1 MNSNMEQRRIK
12 LKMQDPT
19 FGAGTSHTARAPVS
33 NPTPASFTYD
43 AELYLAISPTAAK
56 VATSGIVTFTL
67 AGGASGIVD
76 FPLTMPGVEGTFH
89 VYLDVLVA
97 GELIAAYIAIEDVI
111 ITVSPEIIIDPITW
125 D

>member
-1 MNSNMEQRRIK
+1 MEI
-12 LKMQDPT
+12 QDPT
-19 FGAGTSHTARAPVS
+19 FDYGTSHVAHAPVA
-33 NPTPASFTYD
+33 NPTPATFTYD
-43 AELYLAISPTAAK
+43 AELYLATSPTAAK

-67 AGGASGIVD
+67 AGGASDIVD

-97 GELIAAYIAIEDVI
+97 GELIAAYIGTEDV
-111 ITVSPEIIIDPITW
+111 TVEVTPAIDIEPITW

>member
-1 MNSNMEQRRIK
+1 MERRRTK
-12 LKMQDPT
+12 LEIQDPT
-19 FGAGTSHTARAPVS
+19 FDYGTSHVAHAPVA
-33 NPTPASFTYD
+33 NPTPAAFTYD
-43 AELYLAISPTAAK
+43 AELYLATSPTAAK

-76 FPLTMPGVEGTFH
+76 FPLTMPDVEGTFH

-97 GELIAAYIAIEDVI
+97 GELIAAYVATEDV
-111 ITVSPEIIIDPITW
+111 VVEVAPEIVIEPIIW

>member
-1 MNSNMEQRRIK
+1 MQRERIK
-12 LKMQDPT
+12 LEMQDPT
-19 FGAGTSHTARAPVS
+19 FKVGTTHTAHVPVA

-43 AELYLAISPTAAK
+43 AELYLATSPTAVK

-67 AGGASGIVD
+67 VGGASDIVD
-76 FPLTMPGVEGTFH
+76 FPLTMPDVEGTFH

-97 GELIAAYIAIEDVI
+97 GELIAAYIATEDV
-111 ITVSPEIIIDPITW
+111 VVAVAPEIDIEPITW